1 MNRFTQATL
10 ALTVAELV
18 QLPPPTGLEVAFA
31 GRSNA
36 GKSSAIN
43 ALTNRHRLAF
53 VARRPGKTRTIQFY
67 RLAPERYLVDLPGYG
82 YARVSDVIHEQ
93 WERLLEGYLLRR
105 RSLVGLILIMD
116 SRHPLTP
123 LDEQL
128 LGWLLPRRLPVH
140 ILLTKADKLS
150 RSTAIATLNQVL
162 RRVAQSG
169 FACSAQLFSS
179 RRRDGVEFAQD
190 VIGRWL
196 GLSEPELT
204 RLPAENPNKNPRLKG
219 SKAGGEVP

>member
-1 MNRFTQATL
+1 MNLFAQATL
-10 ALTVAELV
+10 ALTVAEV
-18 QLPPPTGLEVAFA
+18 AQLPPPTGFEVAFA

-43 ALTNRHRLAF
+43 ALTNRRRLAF

-82 YARVSDVIHEQ
+82 YAPVSDAMHEQ

-105 RSLVGLILIMD
+105 RSLVGLVLIMD
-116 SRHPLTP
+116 SRHALAP

-150 RSTAIATLNQVL
+150 RSTAAATLNQVV
-162 RRVAQSG
+162 RRFEQSS

-179 RRRDGVEFAQD
+179 LRRDGVELAQD
-190 VIGRWL
+190 VVARWL
-196 GLSEPELT
+196 DLSGPA
-204 RLPAENPNKNPRLKG
+204 LPHAEQIRTPG
-219 SKAGGEVP
+219 